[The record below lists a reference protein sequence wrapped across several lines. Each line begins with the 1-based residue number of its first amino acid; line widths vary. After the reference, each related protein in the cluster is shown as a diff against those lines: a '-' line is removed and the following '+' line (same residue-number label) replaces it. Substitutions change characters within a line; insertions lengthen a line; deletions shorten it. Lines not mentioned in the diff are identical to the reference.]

1 MLWAQGTVRAIKK
14 TDQPAELVGLTV
26 SNMDAAMTG
35 EVSCAVRLPD
45 AAAAP
50 PDGSSAA
57 TADGGAEGGV
67 A

>member
-1 MLWAQGTVRAIKK
+1 MCIR
-14 TDQPAELVGLTV
+14 DSVGLTV

-35 EVSCAVRLPD
+35 EVSCAVRLPEPD
-45 AAAAP
+45 AAAP

-57 TADGGAEGGV
+57 TADGGAEAGV